1 MAILVIAITIAF
13 AVTVFGAIEDQE
25 RQSELPMEAPAPKK
39 DPTHDSLGPV
49 YTYDGEGTMRVYV
62 FTDPDSGVQYLVNDK
77 GGITPR
83 LGKNGHIIGVIDE
96 G

>member
-1 MAILVIAITIAF
+1 MAVLVIAIIVAL
-13 AVTVFGAIEDQE
+13 AVTAFGVFEDKE
-25 RQSELPMEAPAPKK
+25 ELPYEAPAPKK

-62 FTDPDSGVQYLVNDK
+62 FTDPDSGVQYLVSDK

-83 LGKNGHIIGVIDE
+83 LGQNGHIIGVVDE

>member
-1 MAILVIAITIAF
+1 MAILVIAIIVAL
-13 AVTVFGAIEDQE
+13 AVTAFGVFEDKE
-25 RQSELPMEAPAPKK
+25 ELPYEAPAPKT

-49 YTYDGEGTMRVYV
+49 YTYNGKGTMRVYV

-83 LGKNGHIIGVIDE
+83 LGQNGHIIGVVDE

>member
-13 AVTVFGAIEDQE
+13 AVTAFGAIEDNEQ
-25 RQSELPMEAPAPKK
+25 QSELPMEAPAPKK

-62 FTDPDSGVQYLVNDK
+62 FTDPDSGVQYLVSDK

-83 LGKNGHIIGVIDE
+83 LGKNGHIIGVVDE